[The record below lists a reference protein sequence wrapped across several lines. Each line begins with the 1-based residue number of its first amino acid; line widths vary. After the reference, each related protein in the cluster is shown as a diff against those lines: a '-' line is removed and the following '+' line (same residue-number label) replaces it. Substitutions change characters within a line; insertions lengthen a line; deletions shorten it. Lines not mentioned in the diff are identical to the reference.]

1 MKRWLAQQR
10 YLMDYALASLGRQK
24 GRALGLWTVYAL
36 LVFVLASVM
45 LFTQG
50 LRREVT
56 QVLEQAP
63 EVVVQ
68 RLVAGRAALIDP
80 GYAERLGRLRGV
92 QQVQPRLWGYHYD
105 SVHRANYTVMVPAAD
120 APAPGQVL
128 LGPGLARIRGSE
140 VGDIV
145 ALYDY
150 TGAVARYT
158 VAGLLPAASELM
170 SADLMLMNEADFR
183 HFFQFPDG
191 HYTDLALSMANPA
204 EARNVASKIVE
215 RLPDARPVL
224 RDELRRSY
232 ASVFDWREGMV
243 LAVLSGALLAFAILA
258 WDKASGL
265 SAQERR
271 EIGILKAIGWET
283 GDVLR
288 MKFREGVL
296 LSCTAFLAGYVAAH
310 LHVFHAGGAL
320 FRPVLQGWGT
330 IYPQFE
336 LLPAVDGLQVATL
349 FFFTVVPF
357 TAAVLMPCWKAAITD
372 PDAVMRA

>member
-1 MKRWLAQQR
+1 MRRWLARQR
-10 YLMDYALASLGRQK
+10 YLMDYAVAALARQK
-24 GRALGLWTVYAL
+24 GRAFGLWMVYAL

-50 LRREVT
+50 LRREAT
-56 QVLEQAP
+56 QVLEHAP

-92 QQVQPRLWGYHYD
+92 QRVEQRLWGYHYD
-105 SVHRANYTVMVPAAD
+105 SVHRANYTVMVPATD
-120 APAPGQVL
+120 APAPGQVV
-128 LGPGLARIRGSE
+128 LGPALARLRGAQT
-140 VGDIV
+140 GDVV
-145 ALYDY
+145 AFKDD
-150 TGAVARYT
+150 TGAVAAFT
-158 VAGLLPAASELM
+158 VAGTLAAASELM
-170 SADLMLMNEADFR
+170 SADLLLMNEADFR
-183 HFFQFPDG
+183 RFFQIPDG
-191 HYTDLALSMANPA
+191 HYTDLALSVANPA
-204 EARNVASKIVE
+204 EVRNVARKITE

-224 RDELRRSY
+224 REELLRSY
-232 ASVFDWREGMV
+232 AAVFDWREGMV
-243 LAVLSGALLAFAILA
+243 LTVLCGALLAFAILA

-288 MKFREGVL
+288 MKFWEGVL
-296 LSCTAFLAGYVAAH
+296 LSSTAFLAGYVAAYV
-310 LHVFHAGGAL
+310 HVFHAGGAL

-330 IYPQFE
+330 IYPRFA
-336 LLPAVDGLQVATL
+336 LAPAVDGLQLLTL
-349 FFFTVVPF
+349 FFFTVAPF

>member
-1 MKRWLAQQR
+1 MTRWLAQQR
-10 YLMDYALASLGRQK
+10 YLMDYALAALGRQK
-24 GRALGLWTVYAL
+24 GRALGLWAVYAL

-50 LRREVT
+50 LRQEVT
-56 QVLEQAP
+56 QVLEHAP

-68 RLVAGRAALIDP
+68 RLVGGRAALIEP

-92 QQVQPRLWGYHYD
+92 QRVAPRLWGYHYD
-105 SVHRANYTVMVPAAD
+105 SVHRANYTFMVPTAD

-128 LGPGLARIRGSE
+128 LGQALARQRGAE
-140 VGDIV
+140 PGDIV
-145 ALYDY
+145 AFNDY
-150 TGAVARYT
+150 TGAVVTYT
-158 VAGLLPAASELM
+158 VAGMLPAASELM
-170 SADLMLMNEADFR
+170 SADLLLMNEADFR
-183 HFFQFPDG
+183 RFFQLPEG

-204 EARNVASKIVE
+204 EARNVARKIAE

-224 RDELRRSY
+224 RDELLRSY

-288 MKFREGVL
+288 MKFWEGVL
-296 LSCTAFLAGYVAAH
+296 LSATAFLAGYVAAH
-310 LHVFHAGGAL
+310 LHVFYAGGAL

-330 IYPQFE
+330 IYPRFE
-336 LLPAVDGLQVATL
+336 LVPTVDGLQLFTL

-357 TAAVLMPCWKAAITD
+357 TAAVLLPCWKAAIAD
-372 PDAVMRA
+372 PDAVMRS

>member
-1 MKRWLAQQR
+1 MTRWLAQQR
-10 YLMDYALASLGRQK
+10 YLMDYALAALARQK
-24 GRALGLWTVYAL
+24 GRALGLWAVYAL

-50 LRREVT
+50 LRREAT
-56 QVLEQAP
+56 QVLQNAP

-92 QQVQPRLWGYHYD
+92 QRVQPRLWGYHYD
-105 SVHRANYTVMVPAAD
+105 SVHRANYTVMVPTAD

-128 LGPGLARIRGSE
+128 LGPALARMRGARAGH
-140 VGDIV
+140 VV
-145 ALYDY
+145 AFKDY
-150 TGAVARYT
+150 AGAVVTFT
-158 VAGLLPAASELM
+158 VAGTLPAASELM
-170 SADLMLMNEADFR
+170 SADLLLMNEADFR
-183 HFFQFPDG
+183 HFFQMPEG
-191 HYTDLALSMANPA
+191 HYTDLVLSVANPA
-204 EARNVASKIVE
+204 EVRNVARKITE

-224 RDELRRSY
+224 RDELLRSY

-243 LAVLSGALLAFAILA
+243 LAVLSGTLLAFAILA

-288 MKFREGVL
+288 MKFWEGVL
-296 LSCTAFLAGYVAAH
+296 LSATAFLAGYVAAH
-310 LHVFHAGGAL
+310 LHVFYAGGAL

-330 IYPQFE
+330 IYPRFD
-336 LLPAVDGLQVATL
+336 LVPTVDGLQLFTL
-349 FFFTVVPF
+349 FFFTVAPF
-357 TAAVLMPCWKAAITD
+357 TAAVLLPCWKAAITD